1 MAKKRK
7 DGGINS
13 FIEKAESNFGE
24 KIIYKKYKDNDKER
38 MEREIE
44 FLLEQEKNDLRN
56 VPLLREKNREEGWIA
71 MTYLEG
77 DKVTEMNE
85 KVAYAIIDFLK
96 EINNN
101 RMASKLN
108 YAKDAYLSK
117 YDLEN
122 DLKRREEIYKCS
134 RREKVSI
141 EFDRWVNDKLIKQS
155 HKEIN
160 VIKKTNF
167 WDIQRNGLIVSPSDI
182 GPHNMIKKEDKYYF
196 IDFEYAGLDNPNKTI
211 LDLICQPN
219 HDIGKKLEDYLI
231 KELGKLVL
239 DKGIKWRED
248 LQGMKKIFIIKW
260 CFIMMNGIQEYNSKS
275 EDEIKEYYSRA
286 CKLLY

>member
-1 MAKKRK
+1 M
-7 DGGINS
+7 
-13 FIEKAESNFGE
+13 
-24 KIIYKKYKDNDKER
+24 
-38 MEREIE
+38 
-44 FLLEQEKNDLRN
+44 
-56 VPLLREKNREEGWIA
+56 
-71 MTYLEG
+71 
-77 DKVTEMNE
+77 
-85 KVAYAIIDFLK
+85 
-96 EINNN
+96 
-101 RMASKLN
+101 
-108 YAKDAYLSK
+108 
-117 YDLEN
+117 
-122 DLKRREEIYKCS
+122 

-219 HDIGKKLEDYLI
+219 HNIGKKLEDYLI

-248 LQGMKKIFIIKW
+248 LQRMKKIFIIKW